1 MPRALA
7 IALVLVLV
15 LLSLPIL
22 VSMGGMDPCPAC
34 PGAGMLGAW
43 GLCLAVIS
51 LFTMFL
57 PGATTALGVRSP
69 APRPRL
75 AISGI
80 ERPPRSA

>member
-7 IALVLVLV
+7 IVLVLVLV
-15 LLSLPIL
+15 LLSLPVL
-22 VSMGGMDPCPAC
+22 VSMGSMDSCPAC
-34 PGAGMLGAW
+34 SGGMLGAW

-51 LFTMFL
+51 LFTMIL
-57 PGATTALGVRSP
+57 PGATTAFGVRSP

-75 AISGI
+75 AISGL